1 MKALVLYVVALT
13 IMLSISLSAQPKHR
27 MDGPGKRMAA
37 LNLTNEQQEKINSLK
52 SKHQNEMIDLR
63 AELEKERVKGKELQ
77 TDNINRKDFLSHVE
91 KMNSIRNKISTAR
104 AEHRMDVYE
113 LLTPEQKKMWNDNN
127 GQFRQGR
134 NGMGMGNQGSRM
146 DGRGFR
152 RNCCN

>member
-13 IMLSISLSAQPKHR
+13 VMFSISLSAQPKHR
-27 MDGPGKRMAA
+27 MDGPGKRMAE
-37 LNLTNEQQEKINSLK
+37 LNLTDAQKEKIKSLR
-52 SKHQNEMIDLR
+52 SEHQNKMIDLK

-91 KMNSIRNKISTAR
+91 KMNSIRNKISTAQ

-113 LLTPEQKKMWNDNN
+113 QLTPEQKKMWNDNK
-127 GQFRQGR
+127 GEFREGR
-134 NGMGMGNQGSRM
+134 NGMGMGNRESRM

-152 RNCCN
+152 QNCCN